1 MSASDFEIFPAG
13 ANGSLKFSQ
22 KYLKAIFGDVS
33 HYLVEQ
39 KDNKIIFYPL
49 TPQALQNLEE
59 NKNMQES
66 EKIDSLQE

>member
-22 KYLKAIFGDVS
+22 KYLKAIFGEVS

-39 KDNKIIFYPL
+39 KDNKIIFG
-49 TPQALQNLEE
+49 
-59 NKNMQES
+59 S
-66 EKIDSLQE
+66 I